1 MPSLD
6 DQLIEIAREKR
17 RKRRSTGVHKSISSP
32 IVVLLLGDKQL
43 DALDTLYTQLR
54 GRWSSHLNAL
64 QVCYCYVE
72 SPYTGANPILQV
84 KLELPEDCGGQG
96 AVCAF
101 PNTLA
106 AINDMMAQAIDR
118 ISQEAQVQMVQAGIH
133 IVLAPEDPAGV
144 LLSDLAA
151 VAKGRLEDFG
161 SLTNDCKLYLMLP
174 RSYQTRDECERVCGV
189 MDQLQQAK
197 QYEQPVLQPQLD
209 AAPRMYQVDR
219 LVDAV
224 MLLDDLNENNQ
235 HYNLHGE
242 RLGLLLDLVENGWS
256 NTAGFI
262 QTAGIREGSAGPEYW
277 LAQATDQLCSERQAE
292 GGKSEDDERFQVI
305 DKEIIEAV
313 QARLQ
318 GVQGALQSCCLF
330 RRGQVGRIARS
341 PLDDGEAAVFGS
353 ALHTIYASWKESAT
367 ESEIP
372 GAILQI
378 VEAVESD
385 AGLDALIEH
394 LESWAANLE
403 EQPLPR
409 PKLYCPQ
416 VPSDRGEAEAA
427 RYFRDILWT
436 EKYQPLMKQ
445 EEQDCCAKLARLCV
459 RRCRLR
465 KEELSSEEEEFAGFA
480 EAIKRVWYDL
490 RSAYNDGGK
499 LEPKWIGKRPA
510 SGALR
515 KAGALA
521 YRTGDPTEV
530 LSMVAECVDLGGT
543 EAKGAPKAD
552 PVLFC
557 RIPLANNLATYTKPI
572 TEGIS
577 AGCILKFAVVSQQ
590 YDEEAMR
597 RVHALNYA
605 REQQALD

>member
-1 MPSLD
+1 MPSLE
-6 DQLIEIAREKR
+6 DQLIELAREKR
-17 RKRRSTGVHKSISSP
+17 RKRRSISVHKSVSSP
-32 IVVLLLGDKQL
+32 IMVLVLGDKQL
-43 DALDTLYTQLR
+43 DVLDMLYTQLK

-64 QVCYCYVE
+64 QLCYCYVE
-72 SPYTGANPILQV
+72 APYTGSNPILQV
-84 KLELPEDCGGQG
+84 KLELPEDRGGQG
-96 AVCAF
+96 AVRAF
-101 PNTLA
+101 PDTLA
-106 AINDMMAQAIDR
+106 AINDIMAQAIDR

-133 IVLAPEDPAGV
+133 IILAPEDPAGA

-174 RSYQTRDECERVCGV
+174 RSYQTRDECENVCGV
-189 MDQLQQAK
+189 MDQLQQAEW
-197 QYEQPVLQPQLD
+197 YEQPVLQPQLD
-209 AAPRMYQVDR
+209 AAPRVYRVDR
-219 LVDAV
+219 LINAV

-256 NTAGFI
+256 NTAGFV

-292 GGKSEDDERFQVI
+292 GRKDEDDKRFQAV
-305 DKEIIEAV
+305 DKEITETV
-313 QARLQ
+313 QAHLR
-318 GVQGALQSCCLF
+318 GVQEALQSCCLF

-341 PLDDGEAAVFGS
+341 PLDDGEAAVFGG
-353 ALHTIYASWKESAT
+353 ALHAVYASWKESAA
-367 ESEIP
+367 EPEVP
-372 GAILQI
+372 DAVLQI
-378 VEAVESD
+378 VEEVESD
-385 AGLDALIEH
+385 TGLNALIGH
-394 LESWAANLE
+394 LESWAASLE
-403 EQPLPR
+403 EKPLPR
-409 PKLYCPQ
+409 LNLYCPQ

-427 RYFRDILWT
+427 RYFRDMLWA

-480 EAIKRVWYDL
+480 EEIKRIWYDL
-490 RSAYNDGGK
+490 RNAYNDGGR

-530 LSMVAECVDLGGT
+530 LSMVAECVELGGT

-557 RIPLANNLATYTKPI
+557 RIPLASNLKTYTKPI

-577 AGCILKFAVVSQQ
+577 AGCVLKFAVVSQQ
-590 YDEEAMR
+590 FDEEAMR
-597 RVHALNYA
+597 RVYALNYA
-605 REQQALD
+605 REQQASD

>member
-1 MPSLD
+1 MPSLE
-6 DQLIEIAREKR
+6 DQLIELAREKR
-17 RKRRSTGVHKSISSP
+17 RKRRSISVHKSVSSP
-32 IVVLLLGDKQL
+32 IVVLALGDKQL
-43 DALDTLYTQLR
+43 DALDTLYTQLK
-54 GRWSSHLNAL
+54 GRWSGHLNAI

-72 SPYTGANPILQV
+72 APYTGSNPILQV

-101 PNTLA
+101 PDTLA

-118 ISQEAQVQMVQAGIH
+118 ISQDAQVQMVQASIH
-133 IVLAPEDPAGV
+133 IVLAPEDPAGA

-161 SLTNDCKLYLMLP
+161 SLTNDCRLYLMLP
-174 RSYQTRDECERVCGV
+174 RSYQTRDECEYVCGIL
-189 MDQLQQAK
+189 DQLQQAEW
-197 QYEQPVLQPQLD
+197 YEQPVLQPQMD
-209 AAPRMYQVDR
+209 TAPRMYQVDR
-219 LVDAV
+219 LINAV

-262 QTAGIREGSAGPEYW
+262 QAAGIREGSAGPEYW

-292 GGKSEDDERFQVI
+292 GRKGEDDERFQAV
-305 DKEIIEAV
+305 DKALVEAV
-313 QARLQ
+313 QAQLR

-341 PLDDGEAAVFGS
+341 PLDDGEAAVFGD
-353 ALHTIYASWKESAT
+353 ALHAVYASWKESMA
-367 ESEIP
+367 EPEIP
-372 GAILQI
+372 GAVLQI
-378 VEAVESD
+378 VEEIESD
-385 AGLDALIEH
+385 TGLDAMIGH
-394 LESWAANLE
+394 LKSWAASLE
-403 EQPLPR
+403 EQLLPR
-409 PKLYCPQ
+409 PNLYCPQ

-427 RYFRDILWT
+427 RYFREILWT
-436 EKYQPLMKQ
+436 EKYQPLMKH

-459 RRCRLR
+459 QRCRLR

-480 EAIKRVWYDL
+480 DAIKRVWYDL
-490 RSAYNDGGK
+490 RNAYNDGGK
-499 LEPKWIGKRPA
+499 LEPKWIGKRPV
-510 SGALR
+510 SGVLR
-515 KAGALA
+515 RAGALA

-530 LSMVAECVDLGGT
+530 LSMVAECVELGGT

-552 PVLFC
+552 PVLCC
-557 RIPLANNLATYTKPI
+557 RIPLTSNLATYTKPI

-577 AGCILKFAVVSQQ
+577 AGCVLKFAVVSQQ
-590 YDEEAMR
+590 YDEEAVR
-597 RVHALNYA
+597 RVYALNYA
-605 REQQALD
+605 RDQQASD

>member
-1 MPSLD
+1 M
-6 DQLIEIAREKR
+6 
-17 RKRRSTGVHKSISSP
+17 
-32 IVVLLLGDKQL
+32 
-43 DALDTLYTQLR
+43 
-54 GRWSSHLNAL
+54 
-64 QVCYCYVE
+64 
-72 SPYTGANPILQV
+72 
-84 KLELPEDCGGQG
+84 
-96 AVCAF
+96 
-101 PNTLA
+101 
-106 AINDMMAQAIDR
+106 
-118 ISQEAQVQMVQAGIH
+118 
-133 IVLAPEDPAGV
+133 
-144 LLSDLAA
+144 
-151 VAKGRLEDFG
+151 
-161 SLTNDCKLYLMLP
+161 
-174 RSYQTRDECERVCGV
+174 
-189 MDQLQQAK
+189 
-197 QYEQPVLQPQLD
+197 
-209 AAPRMYQVDR
+209 
-219 LVDAV
+219 
-224 MLLDDLNENNQ
+224 
-235 HYNLHGE
+235 
-242 RLGLLLDLVENGWS
+242 
-256 NTAGFI
+256 
-262 QTAGIREGSAGPEYW
+262 
-277 LAQATDQLCSERQAE
+277 
-292 GGKSEDDERFQVI
+292 
-305 DKEIIEAV
+305 
-313 QARLQ
+313 
-318 GVQGALQSCCLF
+318 QSCCLF

-394 LESWAANLE
+394 LESWAAKLE

-490 RSAYNDGGK
+490 RKAYNDSGK
-499 LEPKWIGKRPA
+499 LEPKWIGKRPT

-530 LSMVAECVDLGGT
+530 LSMVAECVELGGT
-543 EAKGAPKAD
+543 EEKGAPRAD

-557 RIPLANNLATYTKPI
+557 RIPLASNLATYTKPI

-577 AGCILKFAVVSQQ
+577 AGCVLKFAVVSQQ
-590 YDEEAMR
+590 YDEEAVR

-605 REQQALD
+605 REQQASD